1 MDLSHTNSLFIYT
14 IWKEQKQ
21 VNLKMDFKTEEIEQY
36 AQLVTEMG
44 IQFGTKLL
52 TAIIVW
58 FIGAWII
65 KKVVKLLDV
74 AMTKKKVEVTLHQF
88 LLSIFNITLKAILV
102 IIFASMVGIETA
114 SLIAM
119 LGAAGLAVGLALQ
132 GSLSNFAGGILIL
145 FFKPFKAG
153 DVIDAQ
159 GYVGTV
165 DEIQIFNTIIRTLD
179 NQRVIIPNGLLS
191 NGCVK
196 NVFVEPTRRV
206 DMTFGISYDD
216 DLTKAKAIL
225 RDICDNDERIL
236 KDPIADIFISA
247 HADSSINIL
256 VRPWVASEHY
266 WEVHFDV
273 IEKVKLAFDEQGIT
287 IPYPQRDVHIYQQ
300 NTSN

>member
-1 MDLSHTNSLFIYT
+1 MDLNTDN
-14 IWKEQKQ
+14 
-21 VNLKMDFKTEEIEQY
+21 VEQY
-36 AQLVTEMG
+36 VQMMTEMG
-44 IQFGTKLL
+44 IQFGTQLL
-52 TAIIVW
+52 TALIVW

-65 KKVVKLLDV
+65 KKFVKLLDV
-74 AMTKKKVEVTLHQF
+74 AMTKKKVELTLHQF

-196 NVFVEPTRRV
+196 NVFVEKTRRV

-225 RDICDNDERIL
+225 KEICDGDERIL
-236 KDPIADIFISA
+236 KDPETDIFISA

-256 VRPWVASEHY
+256 VRPWVLSEDY
-266 WEVHFDV
+266 WAVHFDT
-273 IEKVKLAFDEQGIT
+273 IEAVKLAFDKQGIT

-300 NTSN
+300 SANV